1 MRTSNGKNKKGLLL
15 CLLLG
20 LCAATAFAGCN
31 GSKQSDESSQPNGS
45 VESVA
50 GSETPEG
57 AEYTVT
63 FDTQGGSA
71 IDPVQVVGNTK
82 MDKPDNPT
90 KPGHVF
96 KGWYLDL
103 NDTSNGSFMFDE
115 TEITGD
121 ITLYALWQIRTF
133 NVSYQDENGNAVEGI
148 TGGVFDWGSTLTK
161 PDDSAIARDGYIVK
175 WYTAAGDLWNFETSK
190 VTTNTVLTY
199 RYVSQKDSYVG
210 GEIADNFYPVLD
222 KTLVGEENCVEH
234 YTEGAETVFYT
245 YRTTNLQQVVLNV
258 ELPTLD
264 YGSVTIIARTTDA
277 ELDYT
282 KGGEFAQL
290 RAYIKT
296 DVGGNVSYNDEPSSG
311 YNPLYYYI
319 QSTGANAQLCTS
331 QDMEGGWTAYTF
343 DLASLKFW
351 TDATRLDAFAFGF
364 VSQTLGI
371 EIKSI
376 TFNKVDKD
384 AEYTV
389 SFMDSLGNSLSD
401 VQTLKWNSFAT
412 KPETPASGNGY
423 NYTGEWVDASGEVF
437 DFENKRVRSNVV
449 LYPEYT
455 IDGKYSWSGTEL
467 AHDFNAVFSTKV
479 ANPAAVVV
487 DNERSIFTYNN
498 GKSGTG
504 LLQVVVDNL
513 NLAIG
518 DYRYLTVKWRALDY
532 ATLAPVDGAGIDRVR
547 IYLLTDL
554 GGDLYVNNKD
564 DKESYYMDFQGF
576 KANEV
581 TTPIDVSAQFE
592 DGWYIVNIDLDNFA
606 YFNQGTTLYGF
617 ALGTTTTGGNVYKA
631 IEVSDIAFSTELT
644 TTYNTVSFVDA
655 DGNAIDG
662 LDAMQ
667 VAYGKTAIAPNE
679 TLLPT
684 IEGLEFSH
692 WVDVD
697 GNEYKFN
704 TMVLEDITLKAVYKD
719 AAPAEPAWE
728 GTTVSYAGQDI
739 VDNFTFSRERYGDT
753 ISEQNS
759 MTLVDGNAVAEY
771 TFNKPNKAMT
781 MLNAGI
787 RIHEGSKL
795 VITFKSTE
803 IANGATVGDVKIA
816 LAFRGEDPATTIYS
830 KATNAHY
837 FKMADQPDYISYT
850 LDGDVVTATFDL
862 FGLAQV
868 SKANVADGAN
878 IEYLEAFTFLL
889 VEKKGSNL
897 NTGTLTF
904 TSIQFVDVQQE
915 VVEGGEGG
923 EEETLET
930 ITYAGQQI
938 IDNFK
943 SSYERYG
950 NTLTAQNAL
959 TLVDGKATADYTTT
973 LKANKVITMLNAG
986 IVVKEGSKMVVT
998 FKSSA
1003 FAEGYTYTQFKMG
1016 IAFRGEDPATTI
1028 HNKANPMHYFQYT
1041 KIEAGTLSGSSD
1053 TAFISFEVAE
1063 DGTVTVTLDL
1073 YAMSQ
1078 ASASTVDAT
1087 TVDVSCIDAFSF
1099 MIVETN
1105 SATSAASNGC
1115 TITFN
1120 SIQFVNVKQSVA
1132 SN

>member
-1 MRTSNGKNKKGLLL
+1 ML
-15 CLLLG
+15 
-20 LCAATAFAGCN
+20 
-31 GSKQSDESSQPNGS
+31 
-45 VESVA
+45 
-50 GSETPEG
+50 
-57 AEYTVT
+57 
-63 FDTQGGSA
+63 
-71 IDPVQVVGNTK
+71 
-82 MDKPDNPT
+82 
-90 KPGHVF
+90 
-96 KGWYLDL
+96 
-103 NDTSNGSFMFDE
+103 
-115 TEITGD
+115 
-121 ITLYALWQIRTF
+121 
-133 NVSYQDENGNAVEGI
+133 
-148 TGGVFDWGSTLTK
+148 
-161 PDDSAIARDGYIVK
+161 
-175 WYTAAGDLWNFETSK
+175 
-190 VTTNTVLTY
+190 
-199 RYVSQKDSYVG
+199 
-210 GEIADNFYPVLD
+210 
-222 KTLVGEENCVEH
+222 
-234 YTEGAETVFYT
+234 
-245 YRTTNLQQVVLNV
+245 
-258 ELPTLD
+258 
-264 YGSVTIIARTTDA
+264 
-277 ELDYT
+277 
-282 KGGEFAQL
+282 
-290 RAYIKT
+290 
-296 DVGGNVSYNDEPSSG
+296 
-311 YNPLYYYI
+311 
-319 QSTGANAQLCTS
+319 
-331 QDMEGGWTAYTF
+331 
-343 DLASLKFW
+343 
-351 TDATRLDAFAFGF
+351 
-364 VSQTLGI
+364 
-371 EIKSI
+371 
-376 TFNKVDKD
+376 
-384 AEYTV
+384 
-389 SFMDSLGNSLSD
+389 
-401 VQTLKWNSFAT
+401 
-412 KPETPASGNGY
+412 
-423 NYTGEWVDASGEVF
+423 
-437 DFENKRVRSNVV
+437 
-449 LYPEYT
+449 
-455 IDGKYSWSGTEL
+455 
-467 AHDFNAVFSTKV
+467 
-479 ANPAAVVV
+479 
-487 DNERSIFTYNN
+487 
-498 GKSGTG
+498 
-504 LLQVVVDNL
+504 
-513 NLAIG
+513 
-518 DYRYLTVKWRALDY
+518 
-532 ATLAPVDGAGIDRVR
+532 R

-753 ISEQNS
+753 ISEQTS
-759 MTLVDGNAVAEY
+759 MTLVEGNAVAEY
-771 TFNKPNKAMT
+771 NFNKPNKAMT

-915 VVEGGEGG
+915 VVEGGEGEEGG

-930 ITYAGQQI
+930 ITYAGQDI
-938 IDNFK
+938 VDNFT
-943 SSYERYG
+943 SSHERYG

-959 TLVDGKATADYTTT
+959 TLVDGKATGDYTVTVKPN
-973 LKANKVITMLNAG
+973 KAITMLNAG
-986 IVVKEGSKMVVT
+986 IVVSEGSKLIVT
-998 FKSSA
+998 FKSSSFSA
-1003 FAEGYTYTQFKMG
+1003 TCTVNRLNLA
-1016 IAFRGEDPATTI
+1016 IAFRGEDPAETI
-1028 HNKANPMHYFQYT
+1028 KNKAENAHYFQYKDIAVGT
-1041 KIEAGTLSGSSD
+1041 TEGNNNAG
-1053 TAFISFEVAE
+1053 ISFVVAE
-1063 DGTVTVTLDL
+1063 DGTITATFDL
-1073 YAMSQ
+1073 YAIAQ
-1078 ASASTVDAT
+1078 ASAAT
-1087 TVDVSCIDAFSF
+1087 ATEGADVSIIDAFTF
-1099 MIVETN
+1099 MFVEGN
-1105 SATSAASNGC
+1105 GSADSTASK
-1115 TITFN
+1115 ITYT
-1120 SIQFVNVKQSVA
+1120 SIQLVNVKQSVA
-1132 SN
+1132 TNN